1 MHEAHHMMLM
11 EEALGQ
17 NTVLEYE
24 GYLRRHSVQVSVA
37 HVNTSCSVVLVQA
50 TVKAV

>member
-1 MHEAHHMMLM
+1 MMLM

-17 NTVLEYE
+17 NSVLDYQ

-37 HVNTSCSVVLVQA
+37 HINIPCSNVLVRA
-50 TVKAV
+50 TVKVVRHRT

>member
-1 MHEAHHMMLM
+1 MHEAHQMMLM
-11 EEALGQ
+11 EEASGQ
-17 NTVLEYE
+17 KRVLDYE

-37 HVNTSCSVVLVQA
+37 HISTTCCVVLVQA